1 MNISDIIALSKAGY
15 KKKDID
21 ELLALDNKPEAPE
34 PASEPEPEP
43 DTGNGQKDDPNVDPE
58 PEPQPVNDD
67 INKLKEQYD
76 QKIAELKKKLEAA
89 QKANVSKNIDNGK
102 DEAAERLK
110 RITDYA
116 RSKM

>member
-1 MNISDIIALSKAGY
+1 MNITDIIALSKAGY

-21 ELLALDNKPEAPE
+21 ELLKMDVPQEPE

-43 DTGNGQKDDPNVDPE
+43 GTENGQKDDTKVDPV
-58 PEPQPVNDD
+58 PAPQPVNDD

-76 QKIAELKKKLEAA
+76 LKIAELEKKLEAA

-102 DEAAERLK
+102 DEAAERQK

-116 RSKM
+116 RSLM

>member
-21 ELLALDNKPEAPE
+21 ELLKMDIPQDPE

-43 DTGNGQKDDPNVDPE
+43 DTGNGQKDGTKVDPD
-58 PEPQPVNDD
+58 PASQPVNDD

-76 QKIAELKKKLEAA
+76 QKIAELEKKLEAA

>member
-15 KKKDID
+15 RKKDID
-21 ELLALDNKPEAPE
+21 ELLKLDIPQDPD

-43 DTGNGQKDDPNVDPE
+43 DTGNGQKDGAKVDPE
-58 PEPQPVNDD
+58 PDPQPVNDD

-76 QKIAELKKKLEAA
+76 QKIAELEKKLEAA
-89 QKANVSKNIDNGK
+89 QKTNVSKNIDNGK